1 MQKLRAVLAAST
13 AGSAAIAGMVAN
25 APTAA
30 AATSTSLCGSTYG
43 YVGKHAMTKV
53 SGKEGPRTGGY
64 VYVYYSAKTKKNCA
78 ISKPVPE
85 LRGKA
90 WGLGVGLHSPT
101 YKDGESDGYARG
113 QVYTR
118 WAGPVYVKS
127 PHACI
132 NVVGDMNIGAP
143 GHVRAHYEVSKN
155 GVHCG

>member
-1 MQKLRAVLAAST
+1 MSDPMLNLRAVFAAST
-13 AGSAAIAGMVAN
+13 VALAAVAGTFAS

-30 AATSTSLCGSTYG
+30 AATMSLCGSTYN
-43 YVGKHAMTKV
+43 YLGKHAMKRV
-53 SGKEGPRTGGY
+53 SGKGGPSTGGY
-64 VYVYYSAKTKKNCA
+64 VYVYYSAKSQHNCA
-78 ISKPVPE
+78 IAKPVAD

-101 YKDGESDGYARG
+101 YKRGHSDGYATG

-118 WAGPVYVKS
+118 WAGPVYVKA

-132 NVVGDMNIGAP
+132 NLVGDMNAG
-143 GHVRAHYEVSKN
+143 GAHYEVTKE